1 MLILIRVTF
10 ICSKTDD
17 ISIVEAQDSLG
28 LNEEMGALWEK
39 RNIYENE
46 LKRFKGELGELK
58 QSREDYAEAM
68 EEAEEQLEIWETLK
82 DDLESGK
89 TVYAPLPKLPSAK
102 KRKSDS
108 RISGQPRK
116 KQRRSNDSDSDGD
129 NGDSDYADDA
139 SDSSRGHEKE
149 DLPEQEHGDPLTE
162 EQVESKISELK
173 STKKDGRRQRLQLE
187 EKIKVLR
194 AEMAE
199 IENED
204 QEIEAEMSRMCIS
217 GRNNYSKGA
226 IQEDFAAGIKELD
239 QELAVEEDEEHFD
252 PTVEVRDYEE
262 VARSLPVFCVSSR
275 GYQKLQGRLRQDPPV
290 PGFKAIE
297 ETGIPQ
303 LQKHCRQ
310 LTEKGRAESCRRF
323 LNNLSQLLNS
333 MSLWASNDGTGGN
346 LTEGQKAKEAKIL
359 RDSFKKLETVSAGGH

>member
-1 MLILIRVTF
+1 MLTLIRVTF

-28 LNEEMGALWEK
+28 LDEEMGALWEN
-39 RNIYENE
+39 RNRYENE
-46 LKRFKGELGELK
+46 LKRHKRELAELK

-82 DDLESGK
+82 DDVESGK

-102 KRKSDS
+102 KRKSNAGS
-108 RISGQPRK
+108 SGKPRK
-116 KQRRSNDSDSDGD
+116 KQRRSSGSDTDGD
-129 NGDSDYADDA
+129 KGDSDHADDA
-139 SDSSRGHEKE
+139 SDASREHEKE
-149 DLPEQEHGDPLTE
+149 DFPEQERGDPLTE
-162 EQVESKISELK
+162 EQVESRISELK
-173 STKKDGRRQRLQLE
+173 GTKKDGRRQRLQLE
-187 EKIKVLR
+187 EKIKALR

-199 IENED
+199 IENAD

-226 IQEDFAAGIKELD
+226 IQQDFAAGIRELD

-252 PTVEVRDYEE
+252 PSVEIRDYQE

-275 GYQKLQGRLRQDPPV
+275 GYQKLQGRLRQDPAV
-290 PGFKAIE
+290 PGFKGVD

-323 LNNLSQLLNS
+323 LNNFSQLLNS
-333 MSLWASNDGTGGN
+333 MSLWASNDGTGRN
-346 LTEGQKAKEAKIL
+346 LTEGQKATEDKIL
-359 RDSFKKLETVSAGGH
+359 RDSFRKLESVSAGGH